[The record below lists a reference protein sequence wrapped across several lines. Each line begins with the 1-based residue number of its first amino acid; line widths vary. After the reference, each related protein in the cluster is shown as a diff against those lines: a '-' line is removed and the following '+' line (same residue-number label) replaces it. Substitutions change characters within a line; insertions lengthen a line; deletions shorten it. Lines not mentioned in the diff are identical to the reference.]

1 MTTLLLT
8 LTIDPANQTQVTD
21 SLRDN
26 IQTVIATLDGW
37 VTTKVIATTDE
48 SKLLIYSEWRDAAAV
63 KAMQTD
69 PRMLAYYPQLAAL
82 ATIEAVLGD
91 VVYAAKP

>member
-8 LTIDPANQTQVTD
+8 LTIDPANQTQVRD

-37 VTTKVIATTDE
+37 IATKVIATTDA
-48 SKLLIYSEWRDAAAV
+48 SKVLIYSEWRDAAAV

-82 ATIEAVLGD
+82 ATIEVVLGEVD
-91 VVYAAKP
+91 FAAQA